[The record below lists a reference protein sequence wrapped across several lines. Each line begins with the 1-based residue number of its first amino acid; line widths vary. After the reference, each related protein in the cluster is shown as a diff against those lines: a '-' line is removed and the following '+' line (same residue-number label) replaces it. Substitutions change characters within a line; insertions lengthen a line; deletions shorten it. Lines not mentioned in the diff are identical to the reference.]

1 MLEAKYYLI
10 IKFKHYFIARQV
22 YDKTFKVWF
31 YCVKFD
37 SNFELPMGAWQ
48 LVSDL
53 YVFSLIPVPDPLKVS
68 PESAQCKLVLI
79 LKMKYIQL
87 RCFYGC
93 SFLKW
98 NLKQVPR
105 SIASLETYVKVIRAK
120 VCLQMTNTLPLNQLW
135 ILSYINKSILL
146 RRTLSNI

>member
-1 MLEAKYYLI
+1 MGVA
-10 IKFKHYFIARQV
+10 
-22 YDKTFKVWF
+22 
-31 YCVKFD
+31 
-37 SNFELPMGAWQ
+37 NF
-48 LVSDL
+48 
-53 YVFSLIPVPDPLKVS
+53 F
-68 PESAQCKLVLI
+68 
-79 LKMKYIQL
+79 
-87 RCFYGC
+87 
-93 SFLKW
+93 KW